1 MCYVWM
7 VSTHF
12 LTPTTEMQT
21 AASALGRLLNEIS
34 WEGNA
39 RKYRHGGPG
48 LENVLTVEVFQA
60 LDFLPR
66 AEFLGRI
73 IRSAEGGSPAT
84 LRILAEQ
91 IEDLTF
97 SLLPGDINLAEDPP
111 KGKGRFHLQPDG
123 ILQSPLVYCMLEA
136 KRIKRG
142 AFKPDQL
149 AREFLAVVREAGDRN
164 GLLLLVLPAPPPVHV
179 RGHGRLA
186 LHDAVALCLP
196 RVLERADGQF
206 QPIDEL
212 RSIID
217 STLAYTTWPRIEEE
231 VKGAL
236 KEFTSNNP
244 SIQRSISRLGEA
256 VINAIRWHGHQKSA
270 SLNPDLVQG
279 VPVM

>member
-1 MCYVWM
+1 
-7 VSTHF
+7 
-12 LTPTTEMQT
+12 MQT

-39 RKYRHGGPG
+39 RKYRSGGPG

-66 AEFLGRI
+66 KEFLGCI
-73 IRSAEGGSPAT
+73 IRSAEGGSPDT
-84 LRILAEQ
+84 RRILAEQ
-91 IEDLTF
+91 VEDLTV

-111 KGKGRFHLQPDG
+111 KGKGRFNLQPDG

-142 AFKPDQL
+142 AFMPEQL
-149 AREFLAVVREAGDRN
+149 AREFLAVVQEAGNRN

-179 RGHGRLA
+179 KRHGRFT

-196 RVLERADGQF
+196 RVVERIEGQF
-206 QPIDEL
+206 PNMNEL
-212 RSIID
+212 CSIID

-231 VKGAL
+231 VVDAL
-236 KEFTSNNP
+236 KEFTSDDP
-244 SIQRSISRLGEA
+244 SVRGSIDRLGKA
-256 VINAIRWHGHQKSA
+256 VINAIRFHGLQTGA
-270 SLNPDLVQG
+270 SLKPELVSG
-279 VPVM
+279 VPVL